1 MTSRQ
6 TAMLSMAIVGMF
18 TFLLVIIFG
27 DKGLADFH
35 LLRLEHERLV
45 ESNEALLREN
55 LVLYQQKVR
64 LENDP
69 LYIEHVAREELGLV
83 TAHDLVFIPPAGKRP
98 ALEDRDDDRM
108 PDRNKR

>member
-1 MTSRQ
+1 MTTRQ
-6 TAMLSMAIVGMF
+6 TALLSMAIVGLF

-35 LLRLEHERLV
+35 LLRLEHDRLV
-45 ESNEALLREN
+45 ESNESLLREN

-83 TAHDLVFIPPAGKRP
+83 TANDLIFVPAPGEQSAP
-98 ALEDRDDDRM
+98 TD
-108 PDRNKR
+108 